1 MEQRIS
7 VITLGVTD
15 LVRSRRFYVNGLRWA
30 PVMEVEGEV
39 VFFNVGPGVVVG
51 LYSGLAADANVS
63 GRGAGLSAV
72 SLNVL
77 TKEEVDTAMGEAQRI
92 GAQIT
97 QPAGDTEWG
106 GRRGY
111 FADPDGHLW
120 EIAWNPFWPVDA
132 EGRIAIPVRPGA

>member
-7 VITLGVTD
+7 VITLGVSD
-15 LVRSRRFYVNGLRWA
+15 LVRSRRFYVDGLRWA

-39 VFFNVGPGVVVG
+39 VFFNVWPGLVVG
-51 LYSGLAADANVS
+51 LYSGLAADAAVDR
-63 GRGAGLSAV
+63 RGGGLSAI
-72 SLNVL
+72 SLNVA
-77 TKEEVDTAMGEAQRI
+77 TKEEVDTVMAEAAAI
-92 GAQIT
+92 GAEIT
-97 QPAGDTEWG
+97 QPAGDPGWG

-120 EIAWNPFWPVDA
+120 EIAWNPSWPVDA